1 MTSPSVDLWTFENF
15 SVGQI
20 FESQARTVTESD
32 IVAFAGLTWDT
43 NPVHTDAVGQASSRF
58 GQRIAHGALGLS
70 VALGLASRIGV
81 FESCS
86 VALLGVDQWRFL
98 RPLLIG
104 DTVRVRVTITGT
116 RLVSS
121 GESGVLERWFVLVNH
136 HDEVVQEGRLNL
148 MVSTS

>member
-1 MTSPSVDLWTFENF
+1 MSTSSVHRWTFEDF
-15 SVGQI
+15 SVGQV

-32 IVAFAGLTWDT
+32 VVAFAGLTWDT
-43 NPVHTDAVGQASSRF
+43 NPVHTDAVGQLSSRF
-58 GQRIAHGALGLS
+58 GERIAHGALGLS
-70 VALGLASRIGV
+70 VALGLASRLGV
-81 FESCS
+81 FDSCS

-98 RPLLIG
+98 SPLLIG

-121 GESGVLERWFVLVNH
+121 GDSGILERWFVLFNH
-136 HDEVVQEGRLNL
+136 REEVVQEGQLNL